1 MMRHKL
7 IALVLALTAV
17 SWAQTATQTATSTS
31 PQNTAPS
38 DAKACPGCNKMASAD
53 MQVKDGPACCMRHAK
68 ATTDGKEPACCAGKD
83 KAACCSGKDAKS
95 CKRNRAD
102 KTAVSCCSNQKCGGD
117 CEKACSAGK
126 QGE

>member
-53 MQVKDGPACCMRHAK
+53 MQVKDGPACCMRPAK

-102 KTAVSCCSNQKCGGD
+102 KTAVSCCSNQKCG
-117 CEKACSAGK
+117 
-126 QGE
+126 